1 MHFLADMLNLSFGLR
16 WKLFRGLPTLI
27 AHGMRKQTRTQTRS
41 VVAQTSQ
48 IHWYGLVAVKIFII
62 PAFLLVPSSIFP
74 AWIWSWVTPGKLLSP
89 ISPLLQHCKYF
100 HSVGAE
106 RACPSV
112 TLNPHVWGLI
122 PIIYLCTLLL
132 WHCHSIV
139 LYWRGQGYS
148 WPFPI
153 IFVSLEA
160 VEYQS
165 PYHSFLHSI
174 SVWVYLKWNTSASH
188 NSKLQN

>member
-1 MHFLADMLNLSFGLR
+1 
-16 WKLFRGLPTLI
+16 
-27 AHGMRKQTRTQTRS
+27 MRKQTRTQTRS

-174 SVWVYLKWNTSASH
+174 SIWVYLKWNTSASH